1 MSKLTQYNHNLDFS
15 FDDIFYVGKSSSSKI
30 SISGVQEKFPAV
42 VENGKI
48 RLATRSERSTHILKP
63 IPADR
68 SLRDRHCIPANE
80 CLTMQIASEVY
91 HITTA
96 SHALCYASDGK
107 PVYLTERFDILP
119 DGNKLMMED
128 FASLLGKNEVT
139 QGKHY
144 KYSGSY
150 EDIAIAIKQHL
161 SAPMV
166 ELERFFNLLVFNYIY
181 ANGDAHLK
189 NFSIIRGRDGSVL
202 APAYDLLNTALH
214 VNDDDFA
221 LEEGLSPHLEKSDI
235 WTRTGH
241 PAKEDFINFGR
252 MIGLKE
258 KRIQSI
264 VGNYSTLNP
273 QTTDLIEASALPKK
287 AKRIYLRILR
297 ERLSRFNRR

>member
-1 MSKLTQYNHNLDFS
+1 MSRFSPYDHNLDFS
-15 FDDIFYVGKSSSSKI
+15 FDDVFYAGEVSSTKI

-42 VENGKI
+42 IDNGRI

-68 SLRDRHCIPANE
+68 SLRDRHCVPANE
-80 CLTMQIASEVY
+80 HLTMQIASEVY
-91 HITTA
+91 HIKTA
-96 SHALCYASDGK
+96 SYGLCYASDGK
-107 PVYLTERFDILP
+107 PVYITERFDILP
-119 DGNKLMMED
+119 DGSKLIMED

-166 ELERFFNLLVFNYIY
+166 ELERFFNLLVFNYIH

-189 NFSIIRGRDGSVL
+189 NFSIIRGCKGSTL
-202 APAYDLLNTALH
+202 APAYDLLNSALH

-221 LEEGLSPHLEKSDI
+221 LEEDLSPNLEKSDV
-235 WTRTGH
+235 WFRTGH
-241 PAKEDFINFGR
+241 PAKEDFINFGL

-258 KRIQSI
+258 KRIQG
-264 VGNYSTLNP
+264 VVEKYYALPPTV
-273 QTTDLIEASALPKK
+273 TELIEASALPKK
-287 AKRIYLRILR
+287 AKRTYLRILR
-297 ERLSRFNRR
+297 ERLSRFNRQ

>member
-1 MSKLTQYNHNLDFS
+1 MSKSSPYDHNLDFS
-15 FDDIFYVGKSSSSKI
+15 FDDVFCDGESSSAKI

-42 VENGKI
+42 VDNGRI
-48 RLATRSERSTHILKP
+48 RRATRSERSTHILKP

-68 SLRDRHCIPANE
+68 SLRDRHCIPVNE
-80 CLTMQIASEVY
+80 YLTMQIASEVY
-91 HITTA
+91 RIKTA
-96 SHALCYASDGK
+96 SYGLCYTSDGK
-107 PVYLTERFDILP
+107 PVYITERFDILP
-119 DGNKLMMED
+119 DGSKLIMED
-128 FASLLGKNEVT
+128 FASLLGKNEFT

-150 EDIAIAIKQHL
+150 EDIAKAIKQHL

-189 NFSIIRGRDGSVL
+189 NFSIIRGREGSVL

-221 LEEGLSPHLEKSDI
+221 LEEGLSPTLEKSDI
-235 WTRTGH
+235 WLRTGH
-241 PAKEDFINFGR
+241 PAKEDFINFGL

-258 KRIQSI
+258 VRIQGI
-264 VGNYSTLNP
+264 VRNYNALDQRVKNM
-273 QTTDLIEASALPKK
+273 IETSALPKK
-287 AKRIYLRILR
+287 AKRIYLRILL
-297 ERLSRFNRR
+297 ERLSRFNRQ